1 MQNEMQK
8 LLALSEELT
17 KTDDQDERDR
27 IMEEIS
33 YLEEFIEAVEGDEYK
48 AMHHSSRAKSVGF

>member
-1 MQNEMQK
+1 MHNEMQQ

-17 KTDDQDERDR
+17 KATDPDERDR

-33 YLEEFIEAVEGDEYK
+33 YLEELIEAVEDDEYK
-48 AMHHSSRAKSVGF
+48 AMHHSSRTKNIGF

>member
-1 MQNEMQK
+1 MHNEMQQ

-17 KTDDQDERDR
+17 KTNDPDERDR

-33 YLEEFIEAVEGDEYK
+33 YLEEFIEAVEEDEYK
-48 AMHHSSRAKSVGF
+48 AMHHSGRNKFGEL